1 MSQLL
6 QQDRYIIREK
16 FWKFFGNKLWL
27 RDEQG
32 NLHGFCKQKAFK
44 LKEDI
49 RLYADESMADELLK
63 ISARSIIDV
72 WGGYDIT
79 DSRSGE
85 SLGSARR
92 KALKSILRD
101 NWTLFDPAGNE
112 IGSLVEDSAGM
123 ALVRRFIPL
132 GALVPQKFHIDVA
145 GASQPVTLRQKFNPF
160 IRRLVVDIPPGHPLD
175 RRFIAVI
182 ALLIATIEG
191 RQG

>member
-6 QQDRYIIREK
+6 QQDRYVIREK
-16 FWKFFGNKLWL
+16 FWKFFGNKFWL

-32 NLHGFCKQKAFK
+32 QLHGFCKQKPFK

-49 RLYADESMADELLK
+49 RLYADESMSDELLK
-63 ISARSIIDV
+63 ISARSIIDA

-85 SLGSARR
+85 PLGSARR
-92 KALKSILRD
+92 KALKSLFRD
-101 NWTLFDPAGNE
+101 SWTLFDPSGNE
-112 IGSLVEDSAGM
+112 IGKLVEDSAGK
-123 ALVRRFIPL
+123 ALLRRFIPM
-132 GALVPQKFHIDVA
+132 GALFPQKFHIETA

-160 IRRLVVDIPPGHPLD
+160 IRRLVVDIPPSHPFD
-175 RRFIAVI
+175 RRFVAGV
-182 ALLIATIEG
+182 ALLIAAIEG

>member
-1 MSQLL
+1 MT
-6 QQDRYIIREK
+6 
-16 FWKFFGNKLWL
+16 
-27 RDEQG
+27 
-32 NLHGFCKQKAFK
+32 
-44 LKEDI
+44 
-49 RLYADESMADELLK
+49 DELLK

-79 DSRSGE
+79 DSRNGE
-85 SLGSARR
+85 PLGSARR

-160 IRRLVVDIPPGHPLD
+160 IRRLVVDIPPAIRSTGVSSPPLRGGRVRD
-175 RRFIAVI
+175 TTSLPAV
-182 ALLIATIEG
+182 ATLSVAAS
-191 RQG
+191 RP